1 MVWFLGGVDRKGTRP
16 WLAARPHCVGSLPP
30 SSRHHTSVDLSTT
43 ADLLTL
49 CHLTTMS
56 IPIAGDADER
66 PQKCTGVFFSWT
78 GRDAPDLLA
87 ALLSRVDDADRG
99 EAEAEAAAGELP
111 LPRLLDALDHDGGE
125 RRHRIAAGAHVDQR
139 AQPGTAGRGGGEAD
153 EPERRLGGRG
163 EGGAAAAGAAAG
175 VKGGVWRRWR
185 RWDARA
191 GVGLASWLLAL
202 RGLSSRCSA
211 EHEERARV
219 RVSKLR
225 SAGAATAG
233 PAAKRQAGSVV
244 SSPPRPVSQA

>member
-191 GVGLASWLLAL
+191 GGGSPLCCLPCAASAADAPQNTR
-202 RGLSSRCSA
+202 RGRGCASRSCAAQAPPPPGPRRSA
-211 EHEERARV
+211 RRGRWSAARRAR
-219 RVSKLR
+219 
-225 SAGAATAG
+225 
-233 PAAKRQAGSVV
+233 
-244 SSPPRPVSQA
+244 